1 MQQHLCRT
9 LGVAAERVRV
19 VSGDVGGAFGMR
31 IAPYPEY
38 PALLIAARQT
48 GRPVRWVASRSETF
62 LTDNQARDTLS
73 EAALAL
79 DAEGRFLGLRID
91 GLANM
96 GAYLTSHA
104 AFISTVN
111 FTRCLPG
118 MYHIPHLSV
127 RIRCIFTNT
136 VPTGPYPRRRPARG
150 ELLPRAAGRRGR
162 AGHRD
167 RPHRIAPPQSDHRR
181 R

>member
-1 MQQHLCRT
+1 MGL
-9 LGVAAERVRV
+9 ASERLRV

-31 IAPYPEY
+31 TAPYPEY
-38 PALLIAARQT
+38 PALLIAARQI
-48 GRPVRWVASRSETF
+48 GRPVRWLASRSECF
-62 LTDNQARDTLS
+62 LTDNQARDTFV

-79 DAEGRFLGLRID
+79 DRDGKFLGLKID

-118 MYHIPHLSV
+118 MYDIRHLSV
-127 RIRCIFTNT
+127 RIRCLFTNT
-136 VPTGPYPRRRPARG
+136 VPTGPIAVPAGPRPIIASSGWSTRRRGSWISTASNC
-150 ELLPRAAGRRGR
+150 AG
-162 AGHRD
+162 AT
-167 RPHRIAPPQSDHRR
+167 
-181 R
+181 

>member
-1 MQQHLCRT
+1 MHDHLRRT
-9 LGVAAERVRV
+9 MGLEPERLRV

-31 IAPYPEY
+31 TAPYPEY
-38 PALLIAARQT
+38 PALLIAARHI
-48 GRPVRWVASRSETF
+48 GRPVRWLASRSECF
-62 LTDNQARDTLS
+62 LSDNQARDTYV

-79 DAEGRFLGLRID
+79 DREGRFLGLRID

-118 MYHIPHLSV
+118 MYRHSGIS
-127 RIRCIFTNT
+127 RCGSAACS
-136 VPTGPYPRRRPARG
+136 PTPCRPAPTAAPAG
-150 ELLPRAAGRRGR
+150 PRPITASSGWSTRRRGR
-162 AGHRD
+162 AASTASNCAG
-167 RPHRIAPPQSDHRR
+167 AT
-181 R
+181 